1 MKKFLM
7 SLLTL
12 LLLACVMSMAT
23 ACSGDTP
30 QNKNLTE
37 KCALADAEK
46 YGREAENS
54 STSSARLDFK
64 SAKIKSTKYS
74 EPNYI
79 VEVAM
84 DIETTLSYGGS
95 SFTTDTPSIIKYTI
109 KVNNGK
115 ASVVN
120 KKVQVIKD

>member
-1 MKKFLM
+1 MKKFLVKLFA
-7 SLLTL
+7 SVLLV
-12 LLLACVMSMAT
+12 CVVFMVT
-23 ACSGDTP
+23 ACAGDTSR
-30 QNKNLTE
+30 NRALAE
-37 KCALADAEK
+37 KCALEEANK
-46 YGREAENS
+46 YGREAELS

-64 SAKIKSTKYS
+64 SARIKSTKYS

-84 DIETTLSYGGS
+84 DIETTIYYGGS

-109 KVNNGK
+109 KVNGGK

-120 KKVQVIKD
+120 KQVQVIKD